1 MIKLLNKKL
10 NSMEM
15 FEGKPLL
22 RLTINGEEDGVN
34 IISLVEFPAV
44 ERNFIQ
50 LSREVKLSLNEEKR
64 ELLGVALIPDFP
76 IYRRDEQGEYY
87 ITFNAESIRKIAI
100 DFYKKLNVNMADME
114 HTHDMEDGIT
124 YFQSMILDKENGICP
139 TAFKDL
145 PDGTWIVGCKVENDK
160 VWEAVKSGEVKGF
173 SIDGY
178 FHAEPE
184 KQEEKP
190 EEKSTIDSLDDLFD
204 WLENLK

>member
-1 MIKLLNKKL
+1 
-10 NSMEM
+10 MEM

-50 LSREVKLSLNEEKR
+50 LSKEVKLSLNEEKR
-64 ELLGVALIPDFP
+64 ELLGVALIPDMP

-87 ITFNAESIRKIAI
+87 VTFSAEAIRKAAI
-100 DFYKKLNVNMADME
+100 DFYKKLNVNMADVE
-114 HTHDMEDGIT
+114 HSHDMENGIT
-124 YFQSMILDKENGICP
+124 YFQSLIIDKGQGICP

-145 PDGTWIVGCKVENDK
+145 PDGTWIVGCKIDNDE
-160 VWEAVKSGEVKGF
+160 VWNAVKSGEVKGF

>member
-1 MIKLLNKKL
+1 
-10 NSMEM
+10 MEM
-15 FEGKPLL
+15 FDGKPLL
-22 RLTINGEEDGVN
+22 RLAIDGDEDGVN

-50 LSREVKLSLNEEKR
+50 LSKEVKLSLNDEKK

-87 ITFNAESIRKIAI
+87 IVFSAESIRKIAI
-100 DFYKKLNVNMADME
+100 DFYKKLNVNNADVEHNHNME
-114 HTHDMEDGIT
+114 NGIT
-124 YFQSMILDKENGICP
+124 YFQSLIVDKENGICP
-139 TAFKDL
+139 AAFKDL
-145 PDGTWIVGCKVENDK
+145 PNGTWIIGCKIDNAD
-160 VWEAVKSGEVKGF
+160 VWNAVKNGTVKGF

-184 KQEEKP
+184 KQEDEKQ
-190 EEKSTIDSLDDLFD
+190 TLDNLDDLFN

>member
-1 MIKLLNKKL
+1 
-10 NSMEM
+10 METYN
-15 FEGKPLL
+15 GKPLL
-22 RLTINGEEDGVN
+22 RLKINGEEDGVN
-34 IISLVEFPAV
+34 VISLVEFPAV

-50 LSREVKLSLNEEKR
+50 LSKEVKLSLNDEKK

-87 ITFNAESIRKIAI
+87 ITFSAESIRKIAI

-124 YFQSMILDKENGICP
+124 YFQSMIVDKENGICP
-139 TAFKDL
+139 AAFKDL
-145 PDGTWIVGCKVENDK
+145 PDGTWIVGCKVDNDE
-160 VWEAVKSGEVKGF
+160 VWDAVKSGAIKGF

-178 FHAEPE
+178 FHAEEPE

>member
-1 MIKLLNKKL
+1 
-10 NSMEM
+10 MEM
-15 FEGKPLL
+15 YDGKPLL
-22 RLTINGEEDGVN
+22 RLTINGDEDGVN

-50 LSREVKLSLNEEKR
+50 LSREVKLSLNEEKK

-100 DFYKKLNVNMADME
+100 DFYKKLNVNMADVE
-114 HTHDMEDGIT
+114 HSHDMENGIT
-124 YFQSMILDKENGICP
+124 YFQSLIIDKEQGICP

-145 PDGTWIVGCKVENDK
+145 PDGTWIVGCKVENDN
-160 VWEAVKSGEVKGF
+160 VWNAVKSGAIKGF

-190 EEKSTIDSLDDLFD
+190 EEKSTIDNLDDLFD
-204 WLENLK
+204 WLESLK

>member
-1 MIKLLNKKL
+1 
-10 NSMEM
+10 MEM

-50 LSREVKLSLNEEKR
+50 LSKEVKLSLNEEKR

-87 ITFNAESIRKIAI
+87 VTFSAESIRKIAI
-100 DFYKKLNVNMADME
+100 DFYRKLNVNNADVE
-114 HTHDMEDGIT
+114 HNHNIEDGIT
-124 YFQSMILDKENGICP
+124 YFQSMIVDKENGICP

-145 PDGTWIVGCKVENDK
+145 PDGTWIVGCKIDNDE
-160 VWEAVKSGEVKGF
+160 VLNAVKSGEVKGF

-204 WLENLK
+204 WLESLK

>member
-1 MIKLLNKKL
+1 
-10 NSMEM
+10 METYN
-15 FEGKPLL
+15 GKPLL
-22 RLTINGEEDGVN
+22 RLTINGDEDGVN

-50 LSREVKLSLNEEKR
+50 LSKEVKLSLNEEKR
-64 ELLGVALIPDFP
+64 ELLGVALIPNFP

-100 DFYKKLNVNMADME
+100 DFYRKLNVNNADVE
-114 HTHDMEDGIT
+114 HNHNIQNGIT
-124 YFQSMILDKENGICP
+124 YFQSMIVDKKNGICP

-145 PDGTWIVGCKVENDK
+145 PDGTWIVGCKVDNDE
-160 VWEAVKSGEVKGF
+160 VLNAVKSGEVKGF

>member
-1 MIKLLNKKL
+1 
-10 NSMEM
+10 MEM
-15 FEGKPLL
+15 YDGKPLL

-50 LSREVKLSLNEEKR
+50 LSREVKLSLNEEKK
-64 ELLGVALIPDFP
+64 ELLGVALIPDMP

-87 ITFNAESIRKIAI
+87 ITFSADAIRKAAI
-100 DFYKKLNVNMADME
+100 DFYKKLNVNMADVE
-114 HTHDMEDGIT
+114 HTHNLEKGIT
-124 YFQSMILDKENGICP
+124 YFQSLIIDKGQGICP

-145 PDGTWIVGCKVENDK
+145 PDGTWIVGCKVENDS
-160 VWEAVKSGEVKGF
+160 VWNAVKSGEVKGF

-190 EEKSTIDSLDDLFD
+190 EEKSTIDNLDDLFD

>member
-1 MIKLLNKKL
+1 
-10 NSMEM
+10 MEM
-15 FEGKPLL
+15 YDGKPLL

-50 LSREVKLSLNEEKR
+50 LSREVKLSLNEEKQ
-64 ELLGVALIPDFP
+64 ELLGVALIPNFP
-76 IYRRDEQGEYY
+76 IYRRDKNGEYY
-87 ITFNAESIRKIAI
+87 ITFSAESIRKIAI
-100 DFYKKLNVNMADME
+100 DFYKKLNVNMADVE
-114 HTHDMEDGIT
+114 HTHNLENGIT
-124 YFQSMILDKENGICP
+124 YFQSLIIEKEQGICP

-160 VWEAVKSGEVKGF
+160 VWNAVKSGEVKGF

-178 FHAEPE
+178 FHAEEPE

-190 EEKSTIDSLDDLFD
+190 EEKSTIDNLDDLFD
-204 WLENLK
+204 WLESLK

>member
-1 MIKLLNKKL
+1 
-10 NSMEM
+10 MEM

-76 IYRRDEQGEYY
+76 IYRRDKQGEYY
-87 ITFNAESIRKIAI
+87 ITFSAEAIRKAAI
-100 DFYKKLNVNMADME
+100 DFYRKLNVNNADVE
-114 HTHDMEDGIT
+114 HNHNIENGIT
-124 YFQSMILDKENGICP
+124 YFQSMIVDKENGICP
-139 TAFKDL
+139 AAFKDL
-145 PDGTWIVGCKVENDK
+145 PDGSWIVGCKVENDA
-160 VWEAVKSGEVKGF
+160 VWDAVKSGAIKGF

>member
-1 MIKLLNKKL
+1 
-10 NSMEM
+10 MET
-15 FEGKPLL
+15 FNGKPLL
-22 RLTINGEEDGVN
+22 RLTINGEEDGIN

-44 ERNFIQ
+44 EQNFIQ
-50 LSREVKLSLNEEKR
+50 LSKQYPMHLSLNEEKR
-64 ELLGVALIPDFP
+64 ELLGVALIPDMP

-87 ITFNAESIRKIAI
+87 VTFSAEAIRKAAI
-100 DFYKKLNVNMADME
+100 DFYKKLNVNMADVE
-114 HTHDMEDGIT
+114 HSHDMENGIT
-124 YFQSMILDKENGICP
+124 YFQSMIVDKENGICP

-145 PDGTWIVGCKVENDK
+145 PDGTWLVGCKVDNDE

-204 WLENLK
+204 WLESLK

>member
-1 MIKLLNKKL
+1 
-10 NSMEM
+10 MEM

-50 LSREVKLSLNEEKR
+50 LSKEVKLSLNEEKR

-76 IYRRDEQGEYY
+76 IYRRDAQGEYY
-87 ITFNAESIRKIAI
+87 ITFSAEAIRKAAI
-100 DFYKKLNVNMADME
+100 DFYKKLNVNMADVE
-114 HTHDMEDGIT
+114 HSHDMENGIT
-124 YFQSMILDKENGICP
+124 YFQSLIIDKGQGICP

-145 PDGTWIVGCKVENDK
+145 PDGTWIVGCKIDNDE
-160 VWEAVKSGEVKGF
+160 VWNAVKSGEVKGF

-204 WLENLK
+204 WLESLK

>member
-1 MIKLLNKKL
+1 
-10 NSMEM
+10 MEM

-50 LSREVKLSLNEEKR
+50 LSKEVKLSLNEEKK

-100 DFYKKLNVNMADME
+100 DFYKKLNVNMADVE
-114 HTHDMEDGIT
+114 HSHDMENGVT
-124 YFQSMILDKENGICP
+124 YFQSLIIDKGQGICP

-145 PDGTWIVGCKVENDK
+145 PDGTWIVGCKVDNNE
-160 VWEAVKSGEVKGF
+160 VWDAVKSGEVKGF

-204 WLENLK
+204 WLESLK

>member
-1 MIKLLNKKL
+1 
-10 NSMEM
+10 MET
-15 FEGKPLL
+15 FNGKPLL

-50 LSREVKLSLNEEKR
+50 LSKEVKLSLNEEKR

-100 DFYKKLNVNMADME
+100 DFYRKLNVNMADVE
-114 HTHDMEDGIT
+114 HSHDMENGIT
-124 YFQSMILDKENGICP
+124 YFQSLIIDKGQGICP

-145 PDGTWIVGCKVENDK
+145 PDGTWLVGCKVDNDE
-160 VWEAVKSGEVKGF
+160 VWNAVKSGEVKGF

-204 WLENLK
+204 WLESLK

>member
-1 MIKLLNKKL
+1 
-10 NSMEM
+10 MEM
-15 FEGKPLL
+15 YDGKPLL

-50 LSREVKLSLNEEKR
+50 LSKEVKLSLNEEKR
-64 ELLGVALIPDFP
+64 ELLGVALIPNFP

-87 ITFNAESIRKIAI
+87 ITFTAESIRKIAI

-145 PDGTWIVGCKVENDK
+145 PDGTWIVGCKVDNDS
-160 VWEAVKSGEVKGF
+160 VWNAVKSGEVKGF

-178 FHAEPE
+178 FHAEEPE

-204 WLENLK
+204 WLESLK

>member
-1 MIKLLNKKL
+1 
-10 NSMEM
+10 MEM
-15 FEGKPLL
+15 YDGKPLL
-22 RLTINGEEDGVN
+22 RLTINGDEDGVN

-50 LSREVKLSLNEEKR
+50 LSKEVKLSLNDEKR

-87 ITFNAESIRKIAI
+87 ITFSAEAIRKAAI
-100 DFYKKLNVNMADME
+100 DFYKKLNVNMADVE
-114 HTHDMEDGIT
+114 HSHDMENGIT
-124 YFQSMILDKENGICP
+124 YFQSLIIDKENGICP

-145 PDGTWIVGCKVENDK
+145 PDGTWIVGCKVDNDE
-160 VWEAVKSGEVKGF
+160 VWDAVKSGEVKGF

-184 KQEEKP
+184 KQEEKH

>member
-1 MIKLLNKKL
+1 
-10 NSMEM
+10 MEM
-15 FEGKPLL
+15 YDGKPLL
-22 RLTINGEEDGVN
+22 RLTINGDEDGVN

-76 IYRRDEQGEYY
+76 IYRRDKQGEYY
-87 ITFNAESIRKIAI
+87 ITFSAEAIRKAAI
-100 DFYKKLNVNMADME
+100 DFYKKLNVNMADVE
-114 HTHDMEDGIT
+114 HNHNIENGIT
-124 YFQSMILDKENGICP
+124 YFQSMIVDKENGICP

-145 PDGTWIVGCKVENDK
+145 PDGTWIVGCKVENDS
-160 VWEAVKSGEVKGF
+160 VWNAVKSGEVKGF

-178 FHAEPE
+178 FHAEEPE

>member
-1 MIKLLNKKL
+1 
-10 NSMEM
+10 MEM
-15 FEGKPLL
+15 YDGKPLL

-50 LSREVKLSLNEEKR
+50 LSKEVKLSLNEEKR
-64 ELLGVALIPDFP
+64 ELLGVALIPNFP

-87 ITFNAESIRKIAI
+87 ITFTAESIRKIAI

-145 PDGTWIVGCKVENDK
+145 PDGTWIVGCKIDNIN
-160 VWEAVKSGEVKGF
+160 VWNAVKSGEVKGF

-178 FHAEPE
+178 FHAEEPE

>member
-1 MIKLLNKKL
+1 
-10 NSMEM
+10 MEM
-15 FEGKPLL
+15 FDGKPLL

-50 LSREVKLSLNEEKR
+50 LSKEVKLSLNEEKR

-87 ITFNAESIRKIAI
+87 VTFSAEAIRKAAI
-100 DFYKKLNVNMADME
+100 DFYKKLNVNMADVE
-114 HTHDMEDGIT
+114 HSHDMENGIT
-124 YFQSMILDKENGICP
+124 YFQSLIIDKGQGICP

-145 PDGTWIVGCKVENDK
+145 PDGTWIVGCKIDNDE
-160 VWEAVKSGEVKGF
+160 VWNAVKSGEVKGF

-190 EEKSTIDSLDDLFD
+190 EDKSTIDSLDDLFD
-204 WLENLK
+204 WLESLK

>member
-1 MIKLLNKKL
+1 
-10 NSMEM
+10 MEM
-15 FEGKPLL
+15 FDGKPLL
-22 RLTINGEEDGVN
+22 RLTINGDEDGVN

-50 LSREVKLSLNEEKR
+50 LSKEVKLSLNDEKR

-87 ITFNAESIRKIAI
+87 ITFSAEAIRKAAI
-100 DFYKKLNVNMADME
+100 DFYKKLNVNMADVE
-114 HTHDMEDGIT
+114 HSHDMENGIT
-124 YFQSMILDKENGICP
+124 YFQSLIIDKENGICP

-145 PDGTWIVGCKVENDK
+145 PDGTWIVGCKVDNDA
-160 VWEAVKSGEVKGF
+160 VWNAVKSGEVKGF

-190 EEKSTIDSLDDLFD
+190 EEKSTIDSLDDLID

>member
-1 MIKLLNKKL
+1 
-10 NSMEM
+10 MET
-15 FEGKPLL
+15 FNGKPLL
-22 RLTINGEEDGVN
+22 RLIINGEEDGVN

-50 LSREVKLSLNEEKR
+50 LSREVKLSLNEEKK

-100 DFYKKLNVNMADME
+100 DFYRKLNVNNADVE
-114 HTHDMEDGIT
+114 HTHNLENGIT
-124 YFQSMILDKENGICP
+124 YFQSMIVDKDNGICP
-139 TAFKDL
+139 KAFKDL
-145 PDGTWIVGCKVENDK
+145 PDGTWIVGCKIDNDE
-160 VWEAVKSGEVKGF
+160 VLNAVKSGEVKGF

-178 FHAEPE
+178 FHAEEPE

-204 WLENLK
+204 WLESLK

>member
-1 MIKLLNKKL
+1 
-10 NSMEM
+10 MEM

-22 RLTINGEEDGVN
+22 RLTISDEEDGIK

-50 LSREVKLSLNEEKR
+50 LSKEVKLSLNEEKR

-76 IYRRDEQGEYY
+76 IYRRDEPGEYY
-87 ITFNAESIRKIAI
+87 ITFSAEAIRKAAI
-100 DFYKKLNVNMADME
+100 DFYRKLNVNNADVE
-114 HTHDMEDGIT
+114 HNHNIEDGIT
-124 YFQSMILDKENGICP
+124 YFQSMIIDKKNGICP
-139 TAFKDL
+139 AAFKDL
-145 PDGTWIVGCKVENDK
+145 PDGTWIVGCKVDNDE
-160 VWEAVKSGEVKGF
+160 VLNAVKSGEVKGF

-204 WLENLK
+204 WLESLK